1 MRAGDA
7 ALLFL
12 SAASGATDVIA
23 FVLLGHVFT
32 SAMTGNTALLG
43 LALGTRDAA
52 AAGRSAF
59 ALAGFLCGIVAAT
72 WLHPHRAARSL
83 RPLFLVEMVLVAGF
97 AFAWPAFA
105 ADGAA
110 ATHALIFLS
119 ALAMGMQGLTAR
131 EASRFGMT
139 TIVFTSALLRIAET
153 AARRILRRAEVVK
166 ERRHAA
172 REFSAYLAYAGAAAF
187 AALFLRAHLRWLV
200 WLPALAVAAAALCYE
215 IAELAAE
222 KGREQYREPGRLSP

>member
-7 ALLFL
+7 ALLLL

-59 ALAGFLCGIVAAT
+59 ALGGFLCGIVAAT
-72 WLHPHRAARSL
+72 WLHPHGTARSL
-83 RPLFLVEMVLVAGF
+83 RPLFLVEMVLVAAF
-97 AFAWPAFA
+97 ALAWPA
-105 ADGAA
+105 ADGTA

-153 AARRILRRAEVVK
+153 AARRILGRAEAVK

-187 AALFLRAHLRWLV
+187 AALFLRAHVRWLV

-215 IAELAAE
+215 IAEPGPE
-222 KGREQYREPGRLSP
+222 KGREQYRERSLSP